1 MGFKG
6 GFIYGHVFLILNRFL
21 VFLILPHF
29 HTFRAPGKPLSERLI
44 RRYSSVSEDDTGE
57 TRSNIRAFNIFG
69 RRRSSASSDRSER
82 VRKLSRQLSE
92 EEAEINR
99 ERLAAIGDFLS
110 MFKDDDEE
118 YSSDQDDLVE
128 DLQNVGYLITP
139 QVVRL
144 EAKNADQAG
153 FKSDCTKVVKC
164 NKNSAYDRFTSH
176 MTRRRK
182 EAKRDIV

>member
-1 MGFKG
+1 M
-6 GFIYGHVFLILNRFL
+6 
-21 VFLILPHF
+21 
-29 HTFRAPGKPLSERLI
+29 
-44 RRYSSVSEDDTGE
+44 
-57 TRSNIRAFNIFG
+57 FNIFG

-118 YSSDQDDLVE
+118 YSSDQDDLVD
-128 DLQNVGYLITP
+128 DLQNIGYLITP
-139 QVVRL
+139 QDVRL
-144 EAKNADQAG
+144 EEKNADQAG
-153 FKSDCTKVVKC
+153 IKSCKSIKC

-182 EAKRDIV
+182 EAKKDIV